1 MIIKEFDKISDVI
14 DVKIKI
20 NEDTYKENSLF
31 YEEARVKFV
40 VNMKLIDGDESLI
53 NENAEAV
60 FDINFFKLKRQP
72 IMNIDDVLLGLCY
85 HLEENH
91 WYNYYE
97 FNEDKDINF
106 TLSGNQLVCTLE
118 VLDFEII
125 DNGIKELIDFG
136 TYIAD
141 ESCDEDSIK
150 HYIEKL
156 NLIESI
162 KEPLKL
168 STAELEEISNMRR
181 YLDEAMFELAS
192 ITRGIDKDMF
202 IISHYKHVYIYS
214 SFYPSWDD
222 TIQDY
227 YDFTISNP
235 GFYICNLIGSNNG
248 NISNKEIIL
257 SCDDIYAK
265 EIYHTYK
272 DEFEKISLE
281 VRSKC
286 KQDVVISRAYGDI
299 DYDLIIDGIWIDK
312 LEVISPMSRIN
323 YNLEIKVYKDN
334 QEIESVS
341 DSYYYDGGTMQ
352 DVDDVCNFESFV
364 DDIGFRMHVL
374 ARTWSI
380 FTDIPYPKSELKF
393 KIEVSKI
400 EINKNPNLNI
410 VDEWEEIAKTSID
423 KDEIDM
429 ITEDIDTI
437 RYNYD
442 EVIEEEHQ
450 QKLYLSNNDLMTLD
464 KIEELVE
471 DNINHLNQLLDT
483 YNKDDYEEYE
493 ARLFARYSNYYAI
506 SHLTHEDI
514 NRHSAYSVSCKA
526 VTKEG
531 KTLAGANSIPGYFL
545 INPNIP
551 SIVHKIFPY
560 INDLKE
566 VELIIGDKID

>member
-1 MIIKEFDKISDVI
+1 MIIKEFDSFSDVI
-14 DVKIKI
+14 DVKVKM
-20 NEDTYKENSLF
+20 NEDTYNENSLF
-31 YEEARVKFV
+31 YEEAKVKFV
-40 VNMKLIDGDESLI
+40 ANMKIVDGDETLTD
-53 NENAEAV
+53 ENIEIV
-60 FDINFFKLKRQP
+60 FDINYFELERQP
-72 IMNIDDVLLGLCY
+72 IMDIDKVLLGLCF
-85 HLEENH
+85 HLEENYL
-91 WYNYYE
+91 YNYYE
-97 FNEDKDINF
+97 FDEDKNINF
-106 TLSGNQLVCTLE
+106 TSSGNQLICTLE
-118 VLDFEII
+118 ILNLETV
-125 DNGIKELIDFG
+125 DNGINDLINFG
-136 TYIAD
+136 IYLTN
-141 ESCDEDSIK
+141 ESCDEDRIRY
-150 HYIEKL
+150 YIERL
-156 NLIESI
+156 NLVESI

-168 STAELEEISNMRR
+168 STFELEKISNIRR
-181 YLDEAMFELAS
+181 YLDEVMLELAS
-192 ITRGIDKDMF
+192 IVRGMDKDMF
-202 IISHYKHVYIYS
+202 IISRYKQAYIYS
-214 SFYPSWDD
+214 SFYPNWDE
-222 TIQDY
+222 TIEDY
-227 YDFTISNP
+227 YDCSVSNP

-248 NISNKEIIL
+248 NISSKEIVL
-257 SCDDIYAK
+257 SRDNIRAR
-265 EIYHTYK
+265 EIYDTYK
-272 DEFEKISLE
+272 DEFEKILLE
-281 VRSKC
+281 VCSKC
-286 KQDVVISRAYGDI
+286 KQDVVISRAYGDV
-299 DYDLIIDGIWIDK
+299 DYDLIIDGTWIDK
-312 LEVISPMSRIN
+312 LDVISPMSRIN

-374 ARTWSI
+374 TRTWSI

-393 KIEVSKI
+393 KIEVSRI

-437 RYNYD
+437 RYNYH
-442 EVIEEEHQ
+442 EVISGYQE
-450 QKLYLSNNDLMTLD
+450 KLYLSNNDLLILD
-464 KIEELVE
+464 EIEELVK